1 MKSISSSIAVFF
13 FLLIAVAN
21 MYSQK
26 GETKTESFKVYGNC
40 EMCKKTIEKAG
51 NKKKISKVV
60 WNTDTKIATIT
71 YNSLKT
77 NPDEILKRIALVG
90 YDNNKYLAPDDV
102 YANLH
107 GCCKYDRVMKSAVK
121 TESKNQVEANTIIQS
136 TNSLAKLFNS
146 YFALKDA
153 LVNTNGNLA
162 SEKAK
167 ELIKYINEVKMEKL
181 TPEEHTAW
189 MKVSKDLTSDAAHI
203 AETKETEHQ
212 RSHFMTLSKNMY
224 EIIKVS
230 KQDVIVY
237 YQFCPMA
244 NDGKGANWLSK
255 ENTIKNPYYGSQMLS
270 CGKTIETIK

>member
-167 ELIKYINEVKMEKL
+167 ELIKYSPKYSFQNGLKEAVK
-181 TPEEHTAW
+181 W
-189 MKVSKDLTSDAAHI
+189 
-203 AETKETEHQ
+203 
-212 RSHFMTLSKNMY
+212 Y
-224 EIIKVS
+224 
-230 KQDVIVY
+230 
-237 YQFCPMA
+237 
-244 NDGKGANWLSK
+244 W
-255 ENTIKNPYYGSQMLS
+255 ENLK
-270 CGKTIETIK
+270 